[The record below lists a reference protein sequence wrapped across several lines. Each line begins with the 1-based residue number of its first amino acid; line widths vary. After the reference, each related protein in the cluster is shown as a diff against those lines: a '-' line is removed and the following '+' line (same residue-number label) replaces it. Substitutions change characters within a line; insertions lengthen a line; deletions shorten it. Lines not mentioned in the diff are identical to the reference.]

1 MAKRAGR
8 KRNLKAKRYPNGSVH
23 RHDERVGPTPEL
35 EARRKALL
43 GGKNAAGET
52 DCVLDHLASPV
63 SQVLTQKQA
72 EAGRRYATARLRAL
86 RAAGVT
92 PEAKSPRLSEWIDR
106 GSSVATLPAD
116 DGRAAFEWRKARQCV
131 YDAGSDVRRV
141 IERVCIDNQP
151 PRGHEVGR
159 LRIGLDALI
168 RLWRL

>member
-1 MAKRAGR
+1 MAKRPGR

-43 GGKNAAGET
+43 GSKNAAGET

-86 RAAGVT
+86 RAAGVS
-92 PEAKSPRLSEWIDR
+92 PEAKSPRMAERIG
-106 GSSVATLPAD
+106 GSPAPAWVGD
-116 DGRAAFEWRKARQCV
+116 DGKAAHYWRKARQCV
-131 YDAGSDVRRV
+131 FDCGGDVRRI
-141 IERVCIDNQP
+141 IEKVCIDNCHP
-151 PRGHEVGR
+151 KAHEVRR
-159 LRIGLDALI
+159 LRIGLDALV
-168 RLWRL
+168 RMWRI